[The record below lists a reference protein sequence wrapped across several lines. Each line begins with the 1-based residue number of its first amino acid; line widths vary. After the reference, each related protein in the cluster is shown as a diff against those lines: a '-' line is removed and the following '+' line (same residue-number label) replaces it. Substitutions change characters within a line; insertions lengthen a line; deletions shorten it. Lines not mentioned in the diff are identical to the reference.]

1 MKPAVVFID
10 LDCFKVLVPVTAL
23 VFCFFL
29 NQSPLRLS
37 PFLMYCWTRNY
48 WGWPKAVL
56 DGLGTGEPSNC
67 GAGDVIPWK
76 SRSALI
82 EKWMDNKS
90 PPGCLVICCWP
101 KCVLG
106 HPWGICSEVA
116 SSSALLHS
124 SWKPPLLAAGSE
136 EGAAEAKRDL
146 LGAVGKLTDVVSCLG
161 FSWWQGGPPHTQALK
176 DLHWVR
182 ARARSLRW
190 CGALFA
196 QGLCF
201 QIWPRPA
208 SPGDG
213 GAALQHLRVLEGFLP
228 LGERR
233 LQLHLHLHH
242 RCSGRTRFKVAPS
255 QTPRVS
261 LFPVYFCA
269 TGGAGEKLLMP
280 GTGFLTIGAAS
291 SLAFCQVLREE
302 YPEVPCKLNQVPA
315 SVGPL
320 SPGAFIALE
329 DETVFKHENRNEIPH
344 MFYYV

>member
-1 MKPAVVFID
+1 
-10 LDCFKVLVPVTAL
+10 
-23 VFCFFL
+23 
-29 NQSPLRLS
+29 
-37 PFLMYCWTRNY
+37 MYCWTRTY
-48 WGWPKAVL
+48 WGWPKALL
-56 DGLGTGEPSNC
+56 DGLGTGKPSNC

-116 SSSALLHS
+116 SISALLHS

-136 EGAAEAKRDL
+136 EGAAEAKRAL

-182 ARARSLRW
+182 ARACSLRW
-190 CGALFA
+190 CGVLFA

-255 QTPRVS
+255 QTCTREPLPCLLLCHRRGRWEAADAWDGIPDHRSRQLLGFLPGAAGGV
-261 LFPVYFCA
+261 P
-269 TGGAGEKLLMP
+269 GGALQ
-280 GTGFLTIGAAS
+280 A
-291 SLAFCQVLREE
+291 Q
-302 YPEVPCKLNQVPA
+302 
-315 SVGPL
+315 
-320 SPGAFIALE
+320 PGALVLLLPLRMKLFSNMKIE
-329 DETVFKHENRNEIPH
+329 MKSSTCSTVFNT
-344 MFYYV
+344 